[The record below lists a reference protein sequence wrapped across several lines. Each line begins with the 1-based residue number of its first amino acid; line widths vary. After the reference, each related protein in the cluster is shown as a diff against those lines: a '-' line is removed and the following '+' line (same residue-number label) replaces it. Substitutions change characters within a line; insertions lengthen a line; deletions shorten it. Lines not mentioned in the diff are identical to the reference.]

1 MLIVSLNRP
10 KVRHAPERVF
20 SKQTLPCVIDKQ
32 CNTKKNDYYSIFES
46 ARLIRS
52 EILKATDWKFT
63 GNFEGF
69 EIPKSLQCL
78 IR

>member
-20 SKQTLPCVIDKQ
+20 SKQTLPGVIDKQ

-46 ARLIRS
+46 ARFN
-52 EILKATDWKFT
+52 T
-63 GNFEGF
+63 
-69 EIPKSLQCL
+69 Q
-78 IR
+78 